1 MSRGSATEDTCG
13 LVNASDLLFYIAL
26 ALLPVDGT
34 TLGIPLPYW
43 TPLSPWVLIAYV
55 LVNWRLMA
63 GVVRTFL
70 PFFIFPVVLAA
81 LSSFG
86 WLTIGVHTSAAIKSF
101 VGIGMFVACIAA
113 LEIARIKRLPARAVI
128 TVLVATYSFAF
139 LVGVVQFVAVQV
151 HFESVT
157 VFFQRMMYR
166 SYVAVRPQFLFAE
179 PSYIGMHL
187 FGVLLPA
194 YWMTRDRRL
203 PVVIGVFAVGSIV
216 MGAGV
221 RIILDCFVAVILWC
235 IAEANFRKRA
245 VRWGTGAGV
254 VAVAGVLGETV
265 ALNPRLGSIASKGL
279 IAGDASMTS
288 RIFHM
293 FAPAQAW
300 WDDSWHFV
308 LGFGAGNISD
318 AVREG
323 YSKVYRT
330 FLGLGGKTN
339 PEIEEMANPPAQ
351 TFTMSAYTSFITE
364 FGVIAFVALV
374 VLVMVW
380 VTRNHAWNRKMV
392 CWLLLVAYLY
402 VQFEAYGFYALA
414 LVVWGAQSLTVVHS
428 QRATELVISEDEAF
442 LPPTRAT
449 Y

>member
-1 MSRGSATEDTCG
+1 MRKEVAAPRGFVAGDT
-13 LVNASDLLFYIAL
+13 SDLLFYIAL

-34 TLGIPLPYW
+34 TLGIPFPYW
-43 TPLSPWVLIAYV
+43 TPLSPWFLIAYV
-55 LVNWRLMA
+55 LVNWRLIA

-70 PFFIFPVVLAA
+70 PFFVFPIVLAA

-86 WLTIGVHTSAAIKSF
+86 WLTIGVHASAAIKSF
-101 VGIGMFVACIAA
+101 IGIGMFVACIAA
-113 LEIARIKRLPARAVI
+113 LEIAHIKRLPARAI
-128 TVLVATYSFAF
+128 GTVLVTTYSFAF
-139 LVGVVQFVAVQV
+139 LVGVLQFVAVQA

-166 SYVAVRPQFLFAE
+166 QYVQERPQFLFAE

-203 PVVIGVFAVGSIV
+203 PVVIGIFAVGSIA

-221 RIILDCFVAVILWC
+221 RIILDCFVAAILWFV
-235 IAEANFRKRA
+235 ADANFRKRA
-245 VRWGTGAGV
+245 VRWGTVAG
-254 VAVAGVLGETV
+254 VAVATGILGGVV
-265 ALNPRLGSIASKGL
+265 ALNPRLGRIASRGL

-323 YSKVYRT
+323 YDKAYRT
-330 FLGLGGKTN
+330 FLELGGKTN
-339 PEIEEMANPPAQ
+339 PEIEGKANPPAE

-364 FGVIAFVALV
+364 FGIIAFATLV
-374 VLVMVW
+374 VLMVVW

-414 LVVWGAQSLTVVHS
+414 LVVWGAGVVKVKQHDR
-428 QRATELVISEDEAF
+428 Q
-442 LPPTRAT
+442 
-449 Y
+449 